1 MELRM
6 PAVCRRAR
14 RGHGF
19 FQSVERGNITGYR
32 NRVDFAGERLQ
43 FVKRTGCEQFNGGST
58 DAGTRSGWTGYR
70 GCMRWVNS

>member
-19 FQSVERGNITGYR
+19 FQSVERDNITGYR
-32 NRVDFAGERLQ
+32 NRFDFPGKRLQ
-43 FVKRTGCEQFNGGST
+43 FVKRTGCEQFSGGST
-58 DAGTRSGWTGYR
+58 MPELAPVGPDIVG
-70 GCMRWVNS
+70 V